1 MTTPA
6 KFLKKPDTDL
16 SELGADD
23 LTKLASGLIKRTIK
37 LVLADSEEQSDAW
50 NEPVLAFLRAA
61 SHLGIPHPHLAGA
74 MLGVFQKDG
83 PPRVLD
89 TLLALA
95 EENRKEETVGAF
107 LTLIRGELLQGDGE
121 RARAFKEKVE
131 KLETVLQA

>member
-37 LVLADSEEQSDAW
+37 LVLAESEEQSDAW

-61 SHLGIPHPHLAGA
+61 SHLGISHPHLAGA

-83 PPRVLD
+83 PPRVLE
-89 TLLALA
+89 TLLTLA
-95 EENRKEETVGAF
+95 EGNRKETVGAF
-107 LTLIRGELLQGDGE
+107 LTLIREELLQGDGE